1 MDDTGL
7 VLHSVEGLRLQVDR
21 RLAALIP
28 APEKEPARLA
38 EAAHYALLAPG
49 KRFRPLL
56 TLLTAEAFGA
66 PAARALDVACAV
78 EMVHAASLV
87 LDDLPSMDDANLRRG
102 LPTTHRVYG
111 EADAILASVGLL
123 TRAFGVVA
131 AADSLT
137 AEDRSALVAELAAA
151 VGFDGLV
158 AGQALDLAERNRR
171 RTVAELDALNH
182 RKTGV
187 LMMAAAEAGARI
199 GGASPAARRELGEFA
214 RRVGLAFQIRD
225 DLIDHEGGGDQA
237 GKDVGK
243 DAGMTT
249 VVSALGPRA
258 AQTAI
263 EAHLEAADAALAGA
277 GQPPERLWPYNA
289 ALGDGTEST
298 PKGLTPPEFR
308 TGALIGVPLQHD
320 GIEEFVEQSLAQ
332 GLAVALVIEVTS

>member
-1 MDDTGL
+1 MDDTGIF
-7 VLHSVEGLRLQVDR
+7 LHSVEALRLQVDR
-21 RLAALIP
+21 RLAELIP
-28 APEKEPARLA
+28 GPGEEPGRLG

-66 PAARALDVACAV
+66 PVGRALDMACAM

-87 LDDLPSMDDANLRRG
+87 LDDLPSMDDARLRRG
-102 LPTTHRVYG
+102 RPTTHRVYG

-123 TRAFGVVA
+123 TQAFSVI
-131 AADSLT
+131 AADQGIA
-137 AEDRSALVAELAAA
+137 AEDRSALVVSLASA
-151 VGFDGLV
+151 VGFSGLV
-158 AGQALDLAERNRR
+158 AGQALDLAERNRP

-199 GGASPAARRELGEFA
+199 GGAEPAARRELGEFA
-214 RRVGLAFQIRD
+214 RRLGLAFQIRD
-225 DLIDHEGGGDQA
+225 DLIDVEEGGEHV

-258 AQTAI
+258 AMAAI
-263 EAHLEAADAALAGA
+263 EAHLDAADAALARA
-277 GQPPERLWPYNA
+277 GCDGRLGVFARSLFSGRKA
-289 ALGDGTEST
+289 A
-298 PKGLTPPEFR
+298 
-308 TGALIGVPLQHD
+308 A
-320 GIEEFVEQSLAQ
+320 
-332 GLAVALVIEVTS
+332 

>member
-1 MDDTGL
+1 MDDTG
-7 VLHSVEGLRLQVDR
+7 VFLHSVEGLRLHVDR
-21 RLAALIP
+21 RLSELIP
-28 APEKEPARLA
+28 APAEEPGRLG

-56 TLLTAEAFGA
+56 TLLAAEAFGA
-66 PAARALDVACAV
+66 PMARALDVACAM

-87 LDDLPSMDDANLRRG
+87 LDDLPSMDDARLRRG
-102 LPTTHRVYG
+102 RPTTHRVYG

-123 TRAFGVVA
+123 TQAFGVIA
-131 AADSLT
+131 SAEGLA
-137 AEDRSALVAELAAA
+137 AEDRAALVASLAEA
-151 VGFDGLV
+151 VGFSGLV

-214 RRVGLAFQIRD
+214 RRIGLAFQIRD
-225 DLIDHEGGGDQA
+225 DLIDVQDGVEHV

-249 VVSALGPRA
+249 LVSALGPRA
-258 AQTAI
+258 AAAAI
-263 EAHLEAADAALAGA
+263 EAHLEAADGALARA
-277 GQPPERLWPYNA
+277 GCDTRLGKFARSLFSGRKA
-289 ALGDGTEST
+289 A
-298 PKGLTPPEFR
+298 
-308 TGALIGVPLQHD
+308 A
-320 GIEEFVEQSLAQ
+320 
-332 GLAVALVIEVTS
+332 